1 MDTTI
6 YEHVD
11 KIIETSDIPKVALGL
26 ILGIDIENG
35 RLPGIVTSHD
45 LIKIKSYV
53 NKALSLPYKIDDVI
67 KFIHYSKINESQL
80 SPDNILSLFIQ
91 IREHAFEWN
100 QIEYA
105 IKQQAIDLEIMGR
118 EITSTGESVILF
130 ISQMPLLTKISTIIN
145 DISEQELKNIRY
157 TSQDKEVSTQLIH
170 ILESMKEDIENERDK
185 TIKIKDSLST
195 FRSKIMG
202 GKDSQNVN
210 HHSIYHDILNKKRFI
225 NEFYTDNSRSL
236 IEERDLLVEEIEILK
251 DEYKHYVGLA
261 FTGLAIGVIG
271 VIGVI
276 ITGGIFGAK
285 AEVIRKKKNELIQKV
300 KKINADIDIYEGLS
314 LHLNTLYIELSEI
327 ELFIE
332 DTNMALEHIEY
343 VWQAILT
350 EIEASITH
358 FNKINSAL
366 ELIKFSI
373 YLEKIIAPWYMV
385 IGYSKEILLS
395 FDDALSTFYSSKD

>member
-1 MDTTI
+1 MDTTTF
-6 YEHVD
+6 EHVD

-26 ILGIDIENG
+26 ILGIDIEDG

-118 EITSTGESVILF
+118 EITSTGESIILF
-130 ISQMPLLTKISTIIN
+130 ISQMPLLAKISTIIN

-236 IEERDLLVEEIEILK
+236 IEERNLLVEEIEMLK

-276 ITGGIFGAK
+276 ITGGIFGSK
-285 AEVIRKKKNELIQKV
+285 AESIRKKKNELVEKV
-300 KKINADIDIYEGLS
+300 KRINIDIDIYANLS

-332 DTNMALEHIEY
+332 DANMALEHIEY

-350 EIEASITH
+350 EIETSIIH

>member
-45 LIKIKSYV
+45 LIKIKSYI
-53 NKALSLPYKIDDVI
+53 NKALSLPYQIEDVI
-67 KFIHYSKINESQL
+67 NFIHYNEISVQQL
-80 SPDNILSLFIQ
+80 SPENILTLFIR
-91 IREHAFEWN
+91 IRDHAFEWN
-100 QIEYA
+100 RIEYA
-105 IKQQAIDLEIMGR
+105 IKQQAIDLEIIGR
-118 EITSTGESVILF
+118 EITSTGENIISF
-130 ISQMPLLTKISTIIN
+130 INQMSLLAKISTVIH
-145 DISEQELKNIRY
+145 DLSEQELENIQY
-157 TSQDKEVSTQLIH
+157 QSQDKEVATQLIH

-185 TIKIKDSLST
+185 TIKLKESLSS

-202 GKDSQNVN
+202 GKDSQNIT
-210 HHSIYHDILNKKRFI
+210 HHSIYYDILNKKRFI
-225 NEFYTDNSRSL
+225 NEFYNDNSLSL
-236 IEERDLLVEEIEILK
+236 IEERDLLIEEIATLK

-261 FTGLAIGVIG
+261 FTGLAIGI
-271 VIGVI
+271 IGVI

-285 AEVIRKKKNELIQKV
+285 AEAIRKKKNELIQKV

-327 ELFIE
+327 EQFIE
-332 DTNMALEHIEY
+332 DANLALEHIEY

-395 FDDALSTFYSSKD
+395 FDNALSTFYSSKN

>member
-1 MDTTI
+1 MDTTTF
-6 YEHVD
+6 EHVD

-26 ILGIDIENG
+26 ILGIDIEDG

-118 EITSTGESVILF
+118 EITSTGENVILF
-130 ISQMPLLTKISTIIN
+130 ISQMPLLAKISTIIN

-236 IEERDLLVEEIEILK
+236 IEERDLLVEEIEMLK
-251 DEYKHYVGLA
+251 DEYKHYIGLA
-261 FTGLAIGVIG
+261 FTGLAIGI
-271 VIGVI
+271 IGVI

-285 AEVIRKKKNELIQKV
+285 AEAIRKKKNELIQKV
-300 KKINADIDIYEGLS
+300 KEINADIDIYEGLS
-314 LHLNTLYIELSEI
+314 LHLNTFYIELSEI
-327 ELFIE
+327 EQFIE
-332 DTNMALEHIEY
+332 DANMALEHIEY

-350 EIEASITH
+350 EIETSITH
-358 FNKINSAL
+358 FNKINNAL

>member
-45 LIKIKSYV
+45 LIKIKSYI
-53 NKALSLPYKIDDVI
+53 NKALSLPYQIEDVI
-67 KFIHYSKINESQL
+67 NFIHYNEISVQQL
-80 SPDNILSLFIQ
+80 SPENILTLFIR
-91 IREHAFEWN
+91 IRDHAFEWN
-100 QIEYA
+100 KIEYA
-105 IKQQAIDLEIMGR
+105 IKQQAIDLEIIGR
-118 EITSTGESVILF
+118 EITSTGENIISF
-130 ISQMPLLTKISTIIN
+130 INQMSLLAKISTVIH
-145 DISEQELKNIRY
+145 DLSEQELENIQY
-157 TSQDKEVSTQLIH
+157 QSQDKEVATQLIH

-185 TIKIKDSLST
+185 TIKLKESLSS

-202 GKDSQNVN
+202 GKDSQNIT
-210 HHSIYHDILNKKRFI
+210 HHSIYYDILNKKRFI
-225 NEFYTDNSRSL
+225 NEFYNDNSLSL
-236 IEERDLLVEEIEILK
+236 IEERDLLIEEIATLK

-261 FTGLAIGVIG
+261 FTGLAIGI
-271 VIGVI
+271 IGVI

-285 AEVIRKKKNELIQKV
+285 AESIRKKKNELIQKV

-327 ELFIE
+327 EQFIE
-332 DTNMALEHIEY
+332 DANLALEHIEY

-395 FDDALSTFYSSKD
+395 FDNALSTFYSSKN

>member
-1 MDTTI
+1 MDTTTF
-6 YEHVD
+6 EHVD

-26 ILGIDIENG
+26 ILGIDIEDG

-118 EITSTGESVILF
+118 EITSTGESIILF
-130 ISQMPLLTKISTIIN
+130 ISQMPLLAKISTIIN

-236 IEERDLLVEEIEILK
+236 IEERDLLVEEIEMLK

-271 VIGVI
+271 VI
-276 ITGGIFGAK
+276 ITGGIFGSK
-285 AEVIRKKKNELIQKV
+285 AESIRKKKNELVEKV
-300 KKINADIDIYEGLS
+300 KRINIEIDIYANLS

-332 DTNMALEHIEY
+332 DANMALEHIEY

-350 EIEASITH
+350 EIETSIIH
-358 FNKINSAL
+358 FNKINNVL

>member
-45 LIKIKSYV
+45 LIKIKSYI
-53 NKALSLPYKIDDVI
+53 NKALSLPYQIEDVI
-67 KFIHYSKINESQL
+67 NFIHYNEISVQQL
-80 SPDNILSLFIQ
+80 SPENILTLFIR
-91 IREHAFEWN
+91 IRDHAFEWN
-100 QIEYA
+100 KIEYA
-105 IKQQAIDLEIMGR
+105 IKQQAIDLEIIGR
-118 EITSTGESVILF
+118 EITSTGENIISF
-130 ISQMPLLTKISTIIN
+130 INQMSLLAKISTVIH
-145 DISEQELKNIRY
+145 DLSEQELENIQY
-157 TSQDKEVSTQLIH
+157 QSQDKEVATQLIH

-185 TIKIKDSLST
+185 TIKLKESLSS

-202 GKDSQNVN
+202 GKDSQNIT
-210 HHSIYHDILNKKRFI
+210 HHSIYYDILNKKRFI
-225 NEFYTDNSRSL
+225 NEFYNDNSLSL
-236 IEERDLLVEEIEILK
+236 IEERDLLIEEIATLK

-261 FTGLAIGVIG
+261 FTGLAIGI
-271 VIGVI
+271 IGVI

-285 AEVIRKKKNELIQKV
+285 AEAIRKKKNELIQKV

-327 ELFIE
+327 EQFIE
-332 DTNMALEHIEY
+332 DANLALEHIEY

-395 FDDALSTFYSSKD
+395 FDNALSTFYSSKN

>member
-45 LIKIKSYV
+45 LIKIKSYI
-53 NKALSLPYKIDDVI
+53 NKALSLPYQIEDVI
-67 KFIHYSKINESQL
+67 KFIHYNEISVQQL
-80 SPDNILSLFIQ
+80 SPDNILSLFIR
-91 IREHAFEWN
+91 IRDHAFEWN
-100 QIEYA
+100 KIEYA
-105 IKQQAIDLEIMGR
+105 IKQQAIDLEIIGR
-118 EITSTGESVILF
+118 EITSTGENIISF
-130 ISQMPLLTKISTIIN
+130 INQMSLLTKISTVIH
-145 DISEQELKNIRY
+145 DLSEQELENIQY
-157 TSQDKEVSTQLIH
+157 QSQDKEVATQLIH

-185 TIKIKDSLST
+185 TIKLKESLSS

-202 GKDSQNVN
+202 GKDSQNIT
-210 HHSIYHDILNKKRFI
+210 HHSIYYDILNKKRFI
-225 NEFYTDNSRSL
+225 NEFYNDNSLSL
-236 IEERDLLVEEIEILK
+236 IEERDLLIEEIATLK

-261 FTGLAIGVIG
+261 FTGLAIGI
-271 VIGVI
+271 IGVI

-300 KKINADIDIYEGLS
+300 KEINADIDIYEGLS

-327 ELFIE
+327 EQFIE
-332 DTNMALEHIEY
+332 DANLALEHIEY

-395 FDDALSTFYSSKD
+395 FDNALSTFYSSKN

>member
-35 RLPGIVTSHD
+35 RLPGIVTSND
-45 LIKIKSYV
+45 LIKIKSYI
-53 NKALSLPYKIDDVI
+53 NKALSLPYNIEDVI
-67 KFIHYSKINESQL
+67 NFIHYNEISVQQL
-80 SPDNILSLFIQ
+80 SPDNILSLFIR
-91 IREHAFEWN
+91 IRDHAFEWN
-100 QIEYA
+100 KIEYA
-105 IKQQAIDLEIMGR
+105 IKQQAIDLEIIGR
-118 EITSTGESVILF
+118 EITSTGENIISF
-130 ISQMPLLTKISTIIN
+130 INQMSLLAKISTVIH
-145 DISEQELKNIRY
+145 DLSEKELENIQY
-157 TSQDKEVSTQLIH
+157 QPQDKEVATQLIH

-185 TIKIKDSLST
+185 TIKLKESLST

-202 GKDSQNVN
+202 GKDSQNVT

-225 NEFYTDNSRSL
+225 NEFYTDNSHSL
-236 IEERDLLVEEIEILK
+236 IEERDLLIKEIVMLK

-261 FTGLAIGVIG
+261 FTGLAIGI
-271 VIGVI
+271 IGVI

-285 AEVIRKKKNELIQKV
+285 AEAIRKKKNELIQKV
-300 KKINADIDIYEGLS
+300 KKINTDIDIYAGLS

-327 ELFIE
+327 EQFIE
-332 DTNMALEHIEY
+332 DANLALEHIEY

-366 ELIKFSI
+366 ELIKFRI

-395 FDDALSTFYSSKD
+395 FDNALSTFYSSKD

>member
-1 MDTTI
+1 MDTTTF
-6 YEHVD
+6 EHVD

-26 ILGIDIENG
+26 ILGIDIEDG

-67 KFIHYSKINESQL
+67 KFIHYSEINESQL

-118 EITSTGESVILF
+118 EITSTGESIILF
-130 ISQMPLLTKISTIIN
+130 ISQMPLLAKISTIIN

-236 IEERDLLVEEIEILK
+236 IEERNLLVEEIEMLK

-271 VIGVI
+271 VI
-276 ITGGIFGAK
+276 ITGGIFGSK
-285 AEVIRKKKNELIQKV
+285 AESIRKKKNELVEKV
-300 KKINADIDIYEGLS
+300 KRINIDIDIYANLS

-332 DTNMALEHIEY
+332 DANMALEHIEY

-350 EIEASITH
+350 EIETSIIH

>member
-157 TSQDKEVSTQLIH
+157 TYQDKEVSTQLIH

-261 FTGLAIGVIG
+261 FTGLAIG

>member
-45 LIKIKSYV
+45 LIKIKSYI
-53 NKALSLPYKIDDVI
+53 NKALSLPYQIEDVI
-67 KFIHYSKINESQL
+67 NFIHYNEISVQQL
-80 SPDNILSLFIQ
+80 SPENILTLFIR
-91 IREHAFEWN
+91 IRDHAFEWN
-100 QIEYA
+100 KIEYA
-105 IKQQAIDLEIMGR
+105 IKQQAIDLEIIGR
-118 EITSTGESVILF
+118 EITSTGENIISF
-130 ISQMPLLTKISTIIN
+130 INQMSLLAKISTVIH
-145 DISEQELKNIRY
+145 DLSEQELENIQY
-157 TSQDKEVSTQLIH
+157 QSQDKEVATQLIH

-185 TIKIKDSLST
+185 TIKLKESLSS

-202 GKDSQNVN
+202 GKDSQNIT
-210 HHSIYHDILNKKRFI
+210 HHSIYYDILNKKRFI
-225 NEFYTDNSRSL
+225 NEFYNDNSLSL
-236 IEERDLLVEEIEILK
+236 IEERDLLIEEIATLK

-261 FTGLAIGVIG
+261 FTGLAIGI
-271 VIGVI
+271 IGVI

-285 AEVIRKKKNELIQKV
+285 AEAIRKKKNELIQKV
-300 KKINADIDIYEGLS
+300 KKINADIDTYEGLS

-327 ELFIE
+327 EQFIE
-332 DTNMALEHIEY
+332 DANLALEHIEY

-395 FDDALSTFYSSKD
+395 FDNALSTFYSSKN

>member
-1 MDTTI
+1 MDTTTF
-6 YEHVD
+6 EHVD

-26 ILGIDIENG
+26 ILGIDIEDG

-118 EITSTGESVILF
+118 EITSTGESIILF
-130 ISQMPLLTKISTIIN
+130 ISQMPLLAKISTIIN

-236 IEERDLLVEEIEILK
+236 IEERDLLIEEIEMLK

-271 VIGVI
+271 VI
-276 ITGGIFGAK
+276 ITGGIFGSK
-285 AEVIRKKKNELIQKV
+285 AESIRKKKNELVEKV
-300 KKINADIDIYEGLS
+300 KRINIEIDIYANLS

-332 DTNMALEHIEY
+332 DANMALEHIEY

-350 EIEASITH
+350 EIETSIIH
-358 FNKINSAL
+358 FNKINNAL

>member
-45 LIKIKSYV
+45 LIKIKSYI
-53 NKALSLPYKIDDVI
+53 NKALSLPYQIEDVI
-67 KFIHYSKINESQL
+67 NFIHYNEISVQQL
-80 SPDNILSLFIQ
+80 SPENILTLFIR
-91 IREHAFEWN
+91 IRDHAFEWN
-100 QIEYA
+100 RIEYA
-105 IKQQAIDLEIMGR
+105 IKQQAIDLEIIGR
-118 EITSTGESVILF
+118 EITSTGENIISF
-130 ISQMPLLTKISTIIN
+130 INQMSLLAKISTVIH
-145 DISEQELKNIRY
+145 DLSEQELENIQY
-157 TSQDKEVSTQLIH
+157 QSQDKEVATQLIH
-170 ILESMKEDIENERDK
+170 ILKSMKEDIENERDK
-185 TIKIKDSLST
+185 TIKLKESLSS

-202 GKDSQNVN
+202 GKDSQNMI
-210 HHSIYHDILNKKRFI
+210 HHSIYYDILNKKRFI
-225 NEFYTDNSRSL
+225 NEFYNDNSLSL
-236 IEERDLLVEEIEILK
+236 IEERDLLIEEIATLK

-261 FTGLAIGVIG
+261 FTGLAIGI
-271 VIGVI
+271 IGVI

-285 AEVIRKKKNELIQKV
+285 AEAIREKKNELIEKV
-300 KKINADIDIYEGLS
+300 KKITADIDIYEGLS
-314 LHLNTLYIELSEI
+314 LHLNTLYIELLEI
-327 ELFIE
+327 EQFIE
-332 DTNMALEHIEY
+332 DANLALEHIEY

-395 FDDALSTFYSSKD
+395 FDNALSTFYSSKN